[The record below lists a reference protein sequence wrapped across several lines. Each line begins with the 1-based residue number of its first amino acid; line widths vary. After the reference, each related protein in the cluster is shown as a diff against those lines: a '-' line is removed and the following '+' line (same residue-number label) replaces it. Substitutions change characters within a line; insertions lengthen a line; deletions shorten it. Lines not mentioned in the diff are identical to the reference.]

1 MHHPFTQPARGNQ
14 KRRSRP
20 EFQNTTRSRRKQKN
34 ASKAASQA
42 QDVPYPAHETPKMQ
56 PCTYPKFQATETP
69 TPDGTN
75 SKPAR
80 SPPSPALH
88 QDKEKWNLPNCR
100 PNFLIGSKTIF
111 DQKFFDLDLLS
122 NKKQT
127 KMTTRSA
134 HQRNTIL
141 VLKFFFTKTTKTTD
155 LYKGFDH
162 LYKASNTSTRQQN
175 SAM

>member
-1 MHHPFTQPARGNQ
+1 MHHPSTPEPA
-14 KRRSRP
+14 
-20 EFQNTTRSRRKQKN
+20 
-34 ASKAASQA
+34 
-42 QDVPYPAHETPKMQ
+42 
-56 PCTYPKFQATETP
+56 ATETS
-69 TPDGTN
+69 TPVPQN
-75 SKPAR
+75 SKIGPL
-80 SPPSPALH
+80 PLPSPTLH
-88 QDKEKWNLPNCR
+88 KKAKKMEFAEISIR
-100 PNFLIGSKTIF
+100 IFLLVQKQFLTKNSSTWIF
-111 DQKFFDLDLLS
+111 YPT
-122 NKKQT
+122 KKQT

>member
-1 MHHPFTQPARGNQ
+1 
-14 KRRSRP
+14 
-20 EFQNTTRSRRKQKN
+20 
-34 ASKAASQA
+34 
-42 QDVPYPAHETPKMQ
+42 MQ

-122 NKKQT
+122 NKKAN
-127 KMTTRSA
+127 KND
-134 HQRNTIL
+134 NTER
-141 VLKFFFTKTTKTTD
+141 
-155 LYKGFDH
+155 
-162 LYKASNTSTRQQN
+162 TSTKHHPGAEIFFYQN
-175 SAM
+175 YKDD

>member
-1 MHHPFTQPARGNQ
+1 
-14 KRRSRP
+14 
-20 EFQNTTRSRRKQKN
+20 
-34 ASKAASQA
+34 
-42 QDVPYPAHETPKMQ
+42 MQ

-88 QDKEKWNLPNCR
+88 QGKEKWNLQKCR

-122 NKKQT
+122 NKEANKNDNTERTST
-127 KMTTRSA
+127 KNHPGA
-134 HQRNTIL
+134 EI
-141 VLKFFFTKTTKTTD
+141 FFTKTTKTTD

>member
-1 MHHPFTQPARGNQ
+1 
-14 KRRSRP
+14 
-20 EFQNTTRSRRKQKN
+20 
-34 ASKAASQA
+34 
-42 QDVPYPAHETPKMQ
+42 
-56 PCTYPKFQATETP
+56 
-69 TPDGTN
+69 
-75 SKPAR
+75 
-80 SPPSPALH
+80 LH
-88 QDKEKWNLPNCR
+88 QDKEKWNLQKCR